1 MTVLFA
7 CKSSEH
13 RELTEVYFIPRFD
26 TNLISV
32 GQLDEDDYDI
42 HVSKGLMRICEE

>member
-1 MTVLFA
+1 VVQGRFTREDRGLEGRVTVLFA

-32 GQLDEDDYDI
+32 GL
-42 HVSKGLMRICEE
+42 SGS